1 MSCSLNQNVISTNQR
16 VLSCAK
22 PIEKQK
28 NLVKHDDVTYNEK
41 EQLCEEG
48 DSEKKNKKNKVKKKV
63 YFIIVY

>member
-1 MSCSLNQNVISTNQR
+1 MISTNQR
-16 VLSCAK
+16 VLSLSK

-28 NLVKHDDVTYNEK
+28 NLVKADDVTYNEK

>member
-1 MSCSLNQNVISTNQR
+1 MISTNQR
-16 VLSCAK
+16 VLSLSK

-28 NLVKHDDVTYNEK
+28 NLVKADDVTYNEK

-63 YFIIVY
+63 FFIIVY